1 MKKKKNSFVG
11 QAMFLSVSGII
22 VRVIGVLY
30 GIPLT
35 NIIGDLGNGYY
46 ASAYNVYSMVLLICS
61 YSIPM
66 AVSKIMSEKI
76 ALRQYITAHRVFKC
90 ALFYVICVGGSASIV
105 SWIFAPQL
113 VDVPEAILAM
123 RVLAPTIF
131 FSGILSVFRG
141 YFQAQNTM
149 IPTAISQIIE
159 QILNA
164 IFSVVVAYFLVKM
177 HSKDKITVVAQHGA
191 VGAATGTGVGVIAGL
206 VFVIFTYLI
215 YYPVYKR
222 HYLSGLEN
230 QVVGYK
236 RIFTIILYMVTPVI
250 LGTCIY
256 NISTVLDMKIF
267 YKISAWKRND
277 ISDTV
282 KSFGIFSRKYLPLAS
297 VPIAVSSSMVSALV
311 PEISTSYAKK
321 NMMEV
326 RSKIEKAVRVSMLLV
341 IPASCGLVVLSK
353 PIIVML
359 YGKMDNI
366 AIGLLRGGSIYIL
379 FSGISTVYN
388 GVLQG
393 IGQVRIPMKNAALA
407 LAIQAGVLITLMIG
421 TEFQVYGLLIA
432 TTLYVVI
439 ISILNYRKIR
449 SIIRYR
455 QELKKTF
462 FYPIISAMVM
472 GVFVVV
478 LNYGIIYFM
487 EKWKMAERMKS
498 FILVI
503 ISISVAAVVYFM
515 FLIFIGYD
523 KDELQR
529 IPFLSKVFRIKSIW
543 FGKE

>member
-66 AVSKIMSEKI
+66 AVSKIMSEKM
-76 ALRQYITAHRVFKC
+76 ALGQYITAHRVFKC
-90 ALFYVICVGGSASIV
+90 ALFYVICVGGSAFIV

-164 IFSVVVAYFLVKM
+164 IFSVAVAYFLVKM
-177 HSKDKITVVAQHGA
+177 HNEDKNTVVAQYGA
-191 VGAATGTGVGVIAGL
+191 AGAATGTGVGVMAGL
-206 VFVIFTYLI
+206 IFVIFTYLI

-222 HYLSGLEN
+222 HYLNGTEN
-230 QVVGYK
+230 NIVGYK

-267 YKISAWKRND
+267 YKISAWKKEN

-282 KSFGIFSRKYLPLAS
+282 KFFGIFSRKYLPLAN

-321 NMMEV
+321 NMTEV
-326 RSKIEKAVRVSMLLV
+326 RSKIDKAVRVSMLLV

-359 YGKMDNI
+359 YGKIDNI

-393 IGQVRIPMKNAALA
+393 IGQVRIPMKNAVMALS
-407 LAIQAGVLITLMIG
+407 IQASVLVILMIG
-421 TEFQVYGLLIA
+421 TEFRVYGLLMA

-439 ISILNYRKIR
+439 ISVLNYRKIR
-449 SIIRYR
+449 SIIHYR

-462 FYPIISAMVM
+462 FYPAISAIGM

-478 LNYGIIYFM
+478 LNYGITYFM
-487 EKWKMAERMKS
+487 GRWGGEERVKS
-498 FILVI
+498 FFVVI
-503 ISISVAAVVYFM
+503 MSMSMASIVYFM

-529 IPFLSKVFRIKSIW
+529 IPLLSKVFKIK
-543 FGKE
+543 G